1 MLRGNTKKRIHTK
14 RRKKLNTIIPLL
26 ETALAGAAAL
36 NLSDAET
43 RSQILAIC
51 DDDRRELT
59 TPEAAEY
66 LSKSEITLK
75 QWRMKKIGPKYRKDI
90 GGYVRYELRWLREFQ
105 SAAEVTL
112 DTKRCDR

>member
-1 MLRGNTKKRIHTK
+1 M
-14 RRKKLNTIIPLL
+14 KLNTIIPLL
-26 ETALAGAAAL
+26 ETALAGAVAL
-36 NLSDAET
+36 NLSDDET

-59 TPEAAEY
+59 TPEAADY

-105 SAAEVTL
+105 DAAVVRTG
-112 DTKRCDR
+112 TKQDDR